1 MNSHKKSNIE
11 RIVKTQM
18 DQIWNKNDII
28 VILPKPVYEEEE
40 IVDWELPDVSD
51 MIGVSIIL
59 SPEVLVKEILQLI
72 TRENIIG
79 GDSLQYFVNEGNSK
93 IFIYIIIRYYVD
105 DLWHYEE
112 EEILK
117 KGYTIFQLDKFEP
130 SGNSELGTI
139 GVRMLED
146 SLKFNETLK
155 KQFEIS

>member
-1 MNSHKKSNIE
+1 MNSNKKSKIE

-28 VILPKPVYEEEE
+28 VILPKPVYVEEE

-93 IFIYIIIRYYVD
+93 IFIYIIIRYDVD

-112 EEILK
+112 EDILK
-117 KGYTIFQLDKFEP
+117 KGYTIFQLDKHEP